1 MQTVVLAGRTLPAL
15 LGLRERAL
23 ALEHA
28 HTQDLEHIDPFFRDS
43 ACNLLHYL
51 ALRQVDLR
59 PIQTELTAL
68 GLNSLGRI
76 EAHVMSSLNAVLVAA
91 SRLAGRDWLAPAEQ
105 AASADHRTGPLL
117 LREHT
122 RTMFGTPSGKRE
134 QQIMVTMPSEAAAQ
148 YNLVRDLL
156 AAGMDVMRINCAH
169 DSPSAWLAMIEHA
182 RRASRELGRSCKIY
196 ADLAG
201 PKLRTGSIAPAGR
214 IVRVTPKRNVRG
226 MVLTAGRFWLTPAA
240 APESCLEQTVATVP
254 VDGDVVSS
262 ASPGDHVRLIDT
274 RGRERLLIVTEVMGR
289 SVLAECD
296 FTTYLETGLPLQLL
310 RDDEVIGEGIVGL
323 LPELVLPL
331 QLFNNDLLLVTR
343 EDVPGRNAERDEA
356 GNVVQPAQ
364 IPCTL
369 DAVFDSVRAD
379 ERIWFDDGKIGG
391 VVVANDGATI
401 TVRITQAGPNGAR
414 LRSEKGINLPD
425 TELNTPALTE
435 KDLVDLEFLIKYV
448 DIIGMSFVR
457 HPRDVFELESHLERL
472 HAGGLGI
479 VLKIETRQAFEN
491 LPLLLL
497 ASLCSPPVGVM
508 VARGDLAVEVGFE
521 RLAEVQEEV
530 LWLCEAA
537 HIPVIWA
544 TQVLEGMASRGAP
557 TRAEVSDA
565 VMSGRAECVML
576 NKGPFIVETVRFLS
590 GILERMDAH
599 QAKQRAML
607 RRLSVSDVP
616 SSFWA

>member
-91 SRLAGRDWLAPAEQ
+91 SRLAGRDWLAPDEQ
-105 AASADHRTGPLL
+105 AAPADHRTGPLL

-201 PKLRTGSIAPAGR
+201 PKLRTGSIAPVGR

-254 VDGDVVSS
+254 VDGDVVPN

-323 LPELVLPL
+323 LPELVRPL

-425 TELNTPALTE
+425 TELNTHALTE
-435 KDLVDLEFLIKYV
+435 KDLVDLEFLVKYV